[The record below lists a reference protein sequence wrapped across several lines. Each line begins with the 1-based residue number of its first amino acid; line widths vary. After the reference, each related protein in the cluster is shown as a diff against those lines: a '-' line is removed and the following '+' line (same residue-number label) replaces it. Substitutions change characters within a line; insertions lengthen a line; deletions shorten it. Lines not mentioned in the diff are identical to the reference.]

1 MLRFKSRDG
10 KIVMTENTQT
20 GEITTFEESLKPLE
34 TEVEPET
41 EKPEEEVVVDGDNEE
56 A

>member
-20 GEITTFEESLKPLE
+20 GEIVTFEESLKPLE
-34 TEVEPET
+34 TESIEEEAIADEPNEPEA
-41 EKPEEEVVVDGDNEE
+41 E
-56 A
+56 

>member
-20 GEITTFEESLKPLE
+20 GEIVTFEESLNPLE
-34 TEVEPET
+34 KESIEEEAVADEPNEPEA
-41 EKPEEEVVVDGDNEE
+41 E
-56 A
+56 

>member
-20 GEITTFEESLKPLE
+20 GEIVTFEESLKPLE
-34 TEVEPET
+34 TESIE
-41 EKPEEEVVVDGDNEE
+41 EEEVADEPNEPE
-56 A
+56 AE